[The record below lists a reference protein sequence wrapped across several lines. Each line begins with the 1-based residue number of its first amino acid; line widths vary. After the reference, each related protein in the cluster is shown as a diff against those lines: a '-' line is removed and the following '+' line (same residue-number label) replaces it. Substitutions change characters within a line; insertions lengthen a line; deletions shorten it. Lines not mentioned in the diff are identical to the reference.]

1 MLTPD
6 GQMYDDSGECQCSYC
21 RGIRIRISHRAR
33 EARKMKLNEEIR
45 QAEEKLRELYQ
56 KVEIPRNSARI
67 LTIQS
72 IL

>member
-45 QAEEKLRELYQ
+45 QALFSCFGLCEHYGEPHVYEY
-56 KVEIPRNSARI
+56 
-67 LTIQS
+67 
-72 IL
+72 